1 VSPASRLSL
10 PASTSGRSALDVAR
24 DLAEEAGRSALAAF
38 HEPKEVL
45 VKGRGNLLTQ
55 TDLAVERFL
64 QEGLTAEFP
73 AHGVL
78 SEETAPDTSTD
89 GYVWVVD
96 PIDGTKNFASGLPF
110 WCVNVALCHDGEP
123 LVAVTHDPIHNE
135 TFRAVRG
142 GGAFVNDAPI
152 HSSTKPDVLSSIMG
166 VDLGYDNERGKEL
179 LRLVYHLFPGMQAIR
194 ISGSA
199 ALGLAY
205 AAAGRFDLFVHRYLL
220 PWDIAAG
227 ILLVRE
233 AGGVITDEAGDA
245 ITIRS
250 ETAIAG
256 GVAVHA
262 DFLREAAR
270 YANEPV

>member
-1 VSPASRLSL
+1 MREAPEVPA
-10 PASTSGRSALDVAR
+10 AHSGRSALDVAR
-24 DLAEEAGRSALAAF
+24 ALAEEAGRSALAAF
-38 HEPKEVL
+38 HEPKEVI

-64 QEGLTAEFP
+64 QEGLDAEFP
-73 AHGVL
+73 THGVL
-78 SEETAPDTSTD
+78 SEETATDTSTD

-96 PIDGTKNFASGLPF
+96 PIDGTKNFASGIPF
-110 WCVNVALCHDGEP
+110 WCINIALCRDGEP
-123 LVAVTHDPIHNE
+123 LVAVTHDPIHSE
-135 TFRAVRG
+135 TFHAVRG
-142 GGAFVNDAPI
+142 GGAFVNDTPVRA
-152 HSSTKPDVLSSIMG
+152 SDKPTVLASNLGFDI
-166 VDLGYDNERGKEL
+166 GYDNERGKQQ
-179 LRLVYHLFPGMQAIR
+179 LRLVYHLFPNMQALR
-194 ISGSA
+194 IPGSA

-205 AAAGRFDLFVHRYLL
+205 AACGRYDVFVHRYLF

-233 AGGVITDEAGDA
+233 AGGLITDEAGNA

-270 YANEPV
+270 YTNEPVE